1 MWGCLTECSLPPSCS
16 QHACERPDTLPA
28 TVIDTLATI
37 QSRMLQTA
45 RDNVAANTH
54 EVESYAVMK
63 AALADA
69 EERLQDPANG
79 HMGAG
84 FFLVPWHDDAAA
96 EAAIKTETKATI
108 RCYPHAEQHR
118 VTGDTTC
125 FYSGRPATHMALF
138 ARAY

>member
-16 QHACERPDTLPA
+16 QLACERPDTLPA

-54 EVESYAVMK
+54 EVESYAIMK

-69 EERLQDPANG
+69 EERLQGAPALSNMIELRTSNSAEARKEATLLLRSLALNDG
-79 HMGAG
+79 FGAAELRAAG
-84 FFLVPWHDDAAA
+84 VSAAA
-96 EAAIKTETKATI
+96 CADAIASKT
-108 RCYPHAEQHR
+108 
-118 VTGDTTC
+118 
-125 FYSGRPATHMALF
+125 
-138 ARAY
+138 